1 MRSYLGTSNINNI
14 APWVHG
20 AFTEFYAECKQKSE
34 GILTATREEA
44 GCLRFELYEN
54 QAKDQLILVENWADQ
69 AALEEHYVQPY
80 ITPIFEFYK
89 TALAQEPEIH
99 KMTNVEE
106 DISE

>member
-1 MRSYLGTSNINNI
+1 MLS
-14 APWVHG
+14 VV
-20 AFTEFYAECKQKSE
+20 AFITPKSEFYAECKQKAE

-44 GCLRFELYEN
+44 GCLRFELHEN

-69 AALEEHYVQPY
+69 AALEEHYAQPY

-99 KMTNVEE
+99 KMTNVEG
-106 DISE
+106 